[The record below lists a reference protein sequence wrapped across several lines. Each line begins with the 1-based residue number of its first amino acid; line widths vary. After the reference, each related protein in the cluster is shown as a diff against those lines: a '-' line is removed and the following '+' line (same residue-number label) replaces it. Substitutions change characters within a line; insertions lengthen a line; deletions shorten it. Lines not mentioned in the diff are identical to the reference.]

1 MVAAVAST
9 VLVVIVAF
17 AAALPYIEAGE
28 SSDRKEMGEV
38 TWSVVRG
45 SATQANVTVLGS
57 SPDSQF
63 IADSLAAVARH
74 VDVTSDSRD
83 LDLSGVLCVDCAG
96 MSEEHL
102 LEAITPIRGAILNG
116 TPVIFVN
123 DTSGIVTQ
131 VIEGQN
137 VSYVGATNEDGS
149 PIAVRALKH
158 DPLGGRSGS
167 LDLGGQAS
175 DRAQLASALSIAHN
189 WSADRLEN
197 ANASGFVA
205 DYVHVYGSFS
215 YLYFSG
221 EAYAPY
227 GRFTIS
233 NTYIRTVW
241 SSSYDGDEWS
251 VHYRVESD
259 PGYGSYSNDY
269 RTGSM
274 VVGSTFGKEV
284 GLNRY
289 YPSTAYGTESVGVH
303 LSLNDYGSL
312 SHWEYDVRD
321 VTVLDHSNSGLNMFE
336 LDHMPDR
343 GSDASRSPYV
353 IEPGVGM
360 SVERNAGITFHEG
373 YTIDWQRPSPFA
385 WESRSASLTIEGHV
399 A

>member
-1 MVAAVAST
+1 VAST
-9 VLVVIVAF
+9 VLVIIVVF
-17 AAALPYIEAGE
+17 AAVLPYIEAGE
-28 SSDRKEMGEV
+28 NSDRKEMGEV
-38 TWSVVRG
+38 AWSVVQG
-45 SATQANVTVLGS
+45 SAIKANVTVLGS
-57 SPDSQF
+57 SPDSRF

-74 VDVTSDSRD
+74 VNVTSEAKG
-83 LDLSGVLCVDCAG
+83 LDPSGVLCVDCTG

-102 LEAITPIRGAILNG
+102 LAAIAPIREAILDG

-123 DTSGIVTQ
+123 DTSGIVGQ
-131 VIEGQN
+131 VIDGQN
-137 VSYVGATNEDGS
+137 VSYVGAANENGS

-197 ANASGFVA
+197 TNASGFLT
-205 DYVHVYGSFS
+205 DHVHVYESFS

-227 GRFTIS
+227 GRFTVS

-241 SSSYDGDEWS
+241 NSSYDGDGWS

-269 RTGSM
+269 TTRSM
-274 VVGSTFGKEV
+274 AVGSTFGKEV

-289 YPSTAYGTESVGVH
+289 DPGTAYGTESVGVH
-303 LSLNDYGSL
+303 LSPNDYGSL

-321 VTVLDHSNSGLNMFE
+321 VIVLDHSNFGLNMFE
-336 LDHMPDR
+336 LDHIPDR
-343 GSDASRSPYV
+343 GSDVSRSPYI

-385 WESRSASLTIEGHV
+385 WESRSASLTIEGRV

>member
-1 MVAAVAST
+1 MIAAVAST
-9 VLVVIVAF
+9 VLVIIVVF
-17 AAALPYIEAGE
+17 AAVLPYMEAGE
-28 SSDRKEMGEV
+28 SSDRKEMGEA
-38 TWSVVRG
+38 TWSVVQG
-45 SATQANVTVLGS
+45 SAIKANVTVLGS
-57 SPDSQF
+57 PPDSRF
-63 IADSLAAVARH
+63 IADSLATVAQH
-74 VDVTSDSRD
+74 VNVTGDAKD
-83 LDLSGVLCVDCAG
+83 LDLSGVLCVDCAE

-102 LEAITPIRGAILNG
+102 LAAIAPIREAILDG

-123 DTSGIVTQ
+123 DTSGIVAQ
-131 VIEGQN
+131 VIDGQN
-137 VSYVGATNEDGS
+137 VSYVGASYDDGS
-149 PIAVRALKH
+149 PIAVRVIKH

-197 ANASGFVA
+197 ANASGFVT

-241 SSSYDGDEWS
+241 NSSADGDEWS
-251 VHYRVESD
+251 VHYRMESD

-274 VVGSTFGKEV
+274 TMGSTFGEGV

-289 YPSTAYGTESVGVH
+289 YPTTTYGAESVGVH

-312 SHWEYDVRD
+312 SHWEYGIRD
-321 VTVLDHSNSGLNMFE
+321 VTVLDHSNFGLNLLK

-343 GSDASRSPYV
+343 GSEVSRSPYV
-353 IEPGVGM
+353 IEPGAHM
-360 SVERNAGITFHEG
+360 SVERNSGITFHEG
-373 YTIDWQRPSPFA
+373 YTIDWQGPTPFA
-385 WESRSASLTIEGHV
+385 WESHSASLTIEGHV